1 MSLESSGAGDLRCK
15 NPNVLGY
22 FEIHNKLRINENA
35 WCFKPALP
43 LWLALEAGDEGDVL
57 SLAAV
62 LCAAICALR
71 VSFSLQAVPPLGL
84 RGRWK
89 PLSTCLTRRASS
101 PPQKRRGRTPCG
113 HNSDPGLLSGTR
125 PFSQVGPVCPQLP
138 SLSSPPIRL
147 FRGTSPALTRE
158 LLQNRRCWAGL
169 LASTAWP
176 APEPRRYR
184 AGQWPLEP

>member
-1 MSLESSGAGDLRCK
+1 MLQTSPALVVGPQGGGRGRRAVLGCCALCGHLCPSCVLQPSGGATSGAERKVEAPVHLPHPKG
-15 NPNVLGY
+15 
-22 FEIHNKLRINENA
+22 KLSSPE
-35 WCFKPALP
+35 K
-43 LWLALEAGDEGDVL
+43 EGD
-57 SLAAV
+57 AH
-62 LCAAICALR
+62 R
-71 VSFSLQAVPPLGL
+71 VVTTQIQSCFLEPA
-84 RGRWK
+84 
-89 PLSTCLTRRASS
+89 
-101 PPQKRRGRTPCG
+101 
-113 HNSDPGLLSGTR
+113 
-125 PFSQVGPVCPQLP
+125 PFSQVGPVCPQLL